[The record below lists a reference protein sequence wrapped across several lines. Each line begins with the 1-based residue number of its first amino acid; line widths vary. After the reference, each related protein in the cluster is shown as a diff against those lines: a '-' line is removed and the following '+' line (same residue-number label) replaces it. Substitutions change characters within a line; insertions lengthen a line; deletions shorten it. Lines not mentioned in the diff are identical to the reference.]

1 MQDDTYYKDGVARV
15 IELLRDAFGDQ
26 FKAYFNGQPQEIPES
41 MLPCIMVSETTG
53 VIESGATGTD
63 DITETIIIIVLLNRK
78 DDIDADPEKDL
89 TEFKLRKLVKG
100 QYPQGH
106 AKAGQYM
113 EQSLMYAIRTYITMM
128 DSVVNSRIETD
139 FDVNIRGEN
148 VLTQEAY
155 VAITLERMAIVPSRT

>member
-41 MLPCIMVSETTG
+41 MLPCIMVSETSG

-63 DITETIIIIVLLNRK
+63 NITETIIIIVALNRK

-100 QYPQGH
+100 QYPQSH
-106 AKAGQYM
+106 AKSGQYM

-139 FDVNIRGEN
+139 FDVNIRGEQT
-148 VLTQEAY
+148 LTQEAY